1 MTKKESYDIKKA
13 IDNIRRIMVE
23 KDVGQ
28 KEIES
33 ITGVT
38 QSNISNILNKKKN
51 SSGSYKFFSVEQ
63 LVALSLEWEIS
74 VDELLGITLPKKKE
88 ENELA
93 AILTRLF
100 EIDELLPV
108 DIGTCHDGHTQN
120 ICLYFNN
127 DYLSE
132 LLKTWNSLNQFGA
145 SSFEAIGASIEA
157 KHYWQESVI
166 SQSSSRPIQWAFRT
180 AHEQSEYIAL
190 QYIDY
195 YQKKGDSLNIEDCF
209 IYCVLEAVDS
219 LYYESVEEMI
229 EEQRKLLEHYVGSSS
244 YLNLSHD
251 KRRILDEFCELQ
263 KIDQFF
269 N

>member
-13 IDNIRRIMVE
+13 INNIRRIMVE
-23 KDVGQ
+23 KDIGQ

-51 SSGSYKFFSVEQ
+51 PSGSYKFFSVEQ

-100 EIDELLPV
+100 EIDELVPV
-108 DIGTCHDGHTQN
+108 DIGTYRDGH
-120 ICLYFNN
+120 
-127 DYLSE
+127 LSK
-132 LLKTWNSLNQFGA
+132 LLKTWDNLNQFGA
-145 SSFEAIGASIEA
+145 SSHDAIGAAIEA

-166 SQSSSRPIQWAFRT
+166 SQSSRRPIRWAFRT
-180 AHEQSEYIAL
+180 ASEQSEYIAL
-190 QYIDY
+190 QYINY
-195 YQKKGDSLNIEDCF
+195 YQKKNNILTADDCF
-209 IYCVLEAVDS
+209 AECACAVVDS
-219 LYYESVEEMI
+219 YYYESVEKMI
-229 EEQRKLLEHYVGSSS
+229 EEQRKLLEYYIGSSS

-251 KRRILDEFCELQ
+251 KRKILDEFCELQ